1 MVVPAGHS
9 KQAVV
14 HLLHAK
20 IGSCFHFRRDRGC
33 RLPVRREVACS
44 ACRRRTNFLF
54 FSTEKGRDRDSGAG
68 GTAARAT
75 LPEPPSSM
83 PPSEALT
90 AAYGPC
96 RAAPGLLEPARA
108 CGAGETHPADGKR
121 ASSGACMVPVG
132 AGPPLQDGGTAGNP
146 RQLGGR
152 GPEAGPLGR
161 ARTPGPASGRTQ
173 PERGGV
179 ARVPRGHPAR
189 DEGESGP
196 DAAPPSEGF

>member
-1 MVVPAGHS
+1 MPSAREARS
-9 KQAVV
+9 SCS
-14 HLLHAK
+14 LL
-20 IGSCFHFRRDRGC
+20 
-33 RLPVRREVACS
+33 
-44 ACRRRTNFLF
+44 ACRRRAKLPV
-54 FSTEKGRDRDSGAG
+54 FSTEKRRDRDSGAG

-108 CGAGETHPADGKR
+108 CGARETHPADGKR
-121 ASSGACMVPVG
+121 ASSGACMVPVE
-132 AGPPLQDGGTAGNP
+132 AGPPLPEVGTAGNP
-146 RQLGGR
+146 RQPGGG
-152 GPEAGPLGR
+152 GPEAGPPGR

-179 ARVPRGHPAR
+179 ARVPGGHPPR

>member
-20 IGSCFHFRRDRGC
+20 NGSCFHFRRDRGC

-44 ACRRRTNFLF
+44 ACRRRAKLLV
-54 FSTEKGRDRDSGAG
+54 FSTEKRRDRDSGAG

-96 RAAPGLLEPARA
+96 RAAPGLLEAAGASRARKKKLTRRQ
-108 CGAGETHPADGKR
+108 AGLLLGVQGPGRSR
-121 ASSGACMVPVG
+121 AST
-132 AGPPLQDGGTAGNP
+132 AGGRDGREPQAAGWRRAGSGTAG
-146 RQLGGR
+146 Q
-152 GPEAGPLGR
+152 GPD
-161 ARTPGPASGRTQ
+161 PGPSVRQ
-173 PERGGV
+173 
-179 ARVPRGHPAR
+179 
-189 DEGESGP
+189 
-196 DAAPPSEGF
+196 DAA